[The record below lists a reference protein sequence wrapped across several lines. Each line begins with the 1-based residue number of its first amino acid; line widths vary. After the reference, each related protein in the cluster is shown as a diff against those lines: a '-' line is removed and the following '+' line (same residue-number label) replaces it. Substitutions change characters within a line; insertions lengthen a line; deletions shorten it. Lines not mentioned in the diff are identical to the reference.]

1 MGKVRGLF
9 SFTFHNVSIKTSQLF
24 FALLFRPRFTFHN
37 VSIKTRPQHPRIKSP
52 LFYHI
57 LSTLSDLLKNRL
69 GFQGSCHGNGGF
81 TGFFGAVGPRAL
93 GLYRKSTEIRGR
105 SW

>member
-1 MGKVRGLF
+1 
-9 SFTFHNVSIKTSQLF
+9 
-24 FALLFRPRFTFHN
+24 
-37 VSIKTRPQHPRIKSP
+37 
-52 LFYHI
+52 

-81 TGFFGAVGPRAL
+81 TGFLGTVGPRAL
-93 GLYRKSTEIRGR
+93 GLYRRSTEIRGR